1 MKRYVKY
8 IIAAM
13 VVAFATACSGDVEQG
28 GVNIP
33 AERGIVLNLSGGALG
48 VATRAEDMADNER
61 EYAIQHLDVMIF
73 NDAEDKTDM
82 SLFYHERVTAAGP
95 SGEVRLGVDIDS
107 IVVGAKY
114 WVYVVAN
121 STYDA
126 STFAEMESVASL
138 HTLSQHDYNLHLTAT
153 GLQNTSSHFLMDG
166 VAYKSASEPA
176 TAAAITIAEQKI
188 TDVVTLNVKLRRA
201 AAKVVVRLLATET
214 IEFTDAIVGAT
225 PGYYVRNLPYATRV
239 VNDGV
244 LRQQDNLETTH
255 EAMSEYYKWMRDA
268 EGNITGVEITLY
280 VYSHMWDTSDSFSHA
295 TNLLVDV
302 PAYYSAVKEG
312 ARVSVEHPNNYY
324 QVPLT
329 QEFKFERNH
338 YYEVTANVHAPGA
351 EDFSEPVQI
360 QDLKYSVYQW
370 TERRVDIGGE
380 QGPEYLKVNLDEL
393 KMYNTAIDSKSLL
406 FSSSS
411 PVTITVENC
420 YYIDKFGVRR
430 TISADSYNI
439 AGTTPDG
446 SIAGNITVMS
456 DVPTNNTIRYF
467 TLRVVN
473 ETGQEEIVV
482 VEQYPLVYIVN
493 ILGHYSYRDDF
504 RTTSDQATS
513 YIYRGDRISSVSLD
527 SYSTSTQQWSYTR
540 NNNAGRGFWSSKVA
554 TEDYPE
560 GSGSRYEGRSRIQY
574 YTWGSSGNSP
584 SHGSNTDNPGNARM
598 YHVRVTATS
607 GDYALGVPRMVQNT
621 NTDFP
626 YEYTDSGDD
635 NATLVSPS
643 FMTASRLSKVDIQNY
658 GSGLS
663 NDERRYAMAR
673 DHCAWYVEVDREGNV
688 YDNWRLPT
696 AAELKIIMDLQGTA
710 NESADAIDY
719 LLDADYYM
727 SASGLVY
734 NSKNSDNSAD
744 NGNKSQWAIRCIRDA
759 Y

>member
-8 IIAAM
+8 MIAAM

-28 GVNIP
+28 GMAIL

-73 NDAEDKTDM
+73 NDAEDREDM

>member
-8 IIAAM
+8 MIAAM

-28 GVNIP
+28 GMAIP
-33 AERGIVLNLSGGALG
+33 AERGIVLNLSGGVLG

-73 NDAEDKTDM
+73 NDAEDREDM

-295 TNLLVDV
+295 TNLLVDI

-420 YYIDKFGVRR
+420 YYIDKFGVQR
-430 TISADSYNI
+430 TISAGSYNI

-513 YIYRGDRISSVSLD
+513 YIYRGDRISSVSLG

-626 YEYTDSGDD
+626 YEYTDSGED